1 MTGYTRQSATDILD
15 GLVVEAQPLN
25 DEFNMLQSA
34 FTAGSGHSHDG
45 SPGGGAPITA
55 AGPALDVNFGS
66 LAVYPR
72 LTNVV
77 DLGTS
82 VLKFKNLYL
91 SGSIY
96 RTDNSAID
104 VDNLMDLVSAQ
115 TVTGVKTLDANLVVN
130 NSRVIQTRLADTTVI
145 NLATVDAA
153 NNLKFSDEGV
163 SIVGVHAD
171 NLFEVFVSD
180 HLDSV
185 FWVNSTGAAGDGS
198 QLTNLNANAI
208 ATGTVADARLP
219 ATVVRTS
226 RTLTGVDG
234 IATIGDLSADR
245 NIGLTGQA
253 LSYHQLAT
261 NGLVTRTAAGT
272 ITARTLTAGSG
283 IAVTSG
289 NGVAGDPTVAV
300 DSTVIRTTG
309 GQSIS
314 NDLYINGAAN
324 THRELKFTTAGSLRF
339 SIGVDSKAESSV
351 DGEAGSDFEIRRYT
365 NAGTLVDRPL
375 YIDKA
380 TGRVHVSAGITSS
393 GSVGAASLSAI
404 TTITGANIT
413 ATSGITSLGA
423 VTAPSFVGSGS
434 SLTDVVFPSRSVLTG
449 GGLSGGGD
457 LSADRTLSVDATVV
471 RTSGDQSI
479 SGLKTFSNS
488 LTLEN
493 NFSYRIK
500 DSVGAPRS
508 VITLNNF
515 NEIGVGNTAT
525 NLTMVSSSPAGT
537 VTLNLGATTA
547 LSANAS
553 YVGVIQLRS
562 LQNGS
567 VSAPS
572 YSFVNFSDS
581 GMFVG
586 GTGNLGF
593 TVGGVLRGSVNTVG
607 FVGDGSQL
615 TALSAGNI
623 STGTIDIART
633 PRATQAE
640 AEAGTLNTVLMTP
653 LRSQQLISSNLSSVT
668 TSLGTNFPVGSFL
681 IATHT
686 GSDIRGTTRV
696 LYTDTG
702 DSSIYVTG
710 AVSNAGTVMPGS
722 WAARGRITGN
732 VHLYQRVT

>member
-55 AGPALDVNFGS
+55 AGPTLDVNFGA
-66 LAVYPR
+66 LAYYPR
-72 LTNVV
+72 LNGVV

-115 TVTGVKTLDANLVVN
+115 TVTGVKTIDANLVVN
-130 NSRVIQTRLADTTVI
+130 NSRTIQTKLADTTLI
-145 NLATVDAA
+145 NLARVDASD
-153 NNLKFSDEGV
+153 NLKFSDEGV

-198 QLTNLNANAI
+198 QLVNLDGDAI

-234 IATIGDLSADR
+234 VATIGDLSADR

-253 LSYHQLAT
+253 LSYHQLGT
-261 NGLVTRTAAGT
+261 NGLVTRTSAGN

-283 IAVTSG
+283 VAVTSG
-289 NGVAGDPTVAV
+289 DGVAGDPTVAV

-314 NDLYINGAAN
+314 NDLYIGGAAN

-339 SIGVDSKAESSV
+339 SIGVDNKSESSV

-380 TGRVHVSAGITSS
+380 TGLVYLASGLNSS
-393 GSVGAASLSAI
+393 GNINTASLSAT
-404 TTITGANIT
+404 TTITGNSIT
-413 ATSGITSLGA
+413 ATGSITSLGA
-423 VTAPSFVGSGS
+423 VTAPSFVGDGA
-434 SLTDVVFPSRSVLTG
+434 SLTGIVLPTRNVLAG
-449 GGLSGGGD
+449 DGLSGGGD

-471 RTSGDQSI
+471 RTTGNQSI
-479 SGLKTFSNS
+479 AGLKTFSNS
-488 LTLEN
+488 VTLEN
-493 NFSYRIK
+493 TLSYRIK
-500 DSVGAPRS
+500 DSGGNARS
-508 VITLNNF
+508 VVTVNNF
-515 NEIGVGNTAT
+515 DETEFGNTSTA
-525 NLTMVSSSPAGT
+525 LTTLRASAGGT
-537 VTLNLGATTA
+537 VSLNLGITTA

-553 YVGVIQLRS
+553 YVGAIQLRS

-567 VSAPS
+567 VSTPS
-572 YSFVNFSDS
+572 YSFVNFPDS
-581 GMFVG
+581 GVFVG

-593 TVGGVLRGSVNTVG
+593 AVGGVLRGSINTVG

-615 TALSAGNI
+615 TALNAGNI
-623 STGTIDIART
+623 ATGTIDIART

-710 AVSNAGTVMPGS
+710 AVSNAGTAMPGS